1 MTPHNDC
8 RPAPTTVL
16 ALAMLAA
23 AAASAHGQPA
33 PAKQANVDAAQPQRL
48 LVYIGT
54 YTNGASKG
62 IYCYQLDLASGNLT
76 PMGVTSGV
84 RSPSFLA
91 IHPSRKFLYAVS
103 ERGDAAQ
110 GEAGGISAFA
120 LNPANGELAPLNQQS
135 SGGAGPCHLVV
146 DSAGKNVLAA
156 NYGGG
161 SVVVLPIAEDGSLR
175 EASALIQHQGSS
187 VHPQRQAGPH
197 AHSINL
203 DAGNRFAFA
212 ADLGL
217 DKVLVYRFD
226 AAQGKLAPHDPPAAA
241 VAPGAGPRHFAFHP
255 SGRFAYVI
263 NEMQS
268 TVTAFS
274 YDADRGVLTDVQT
287 VSTLPQGFDGRNST
301 AEVQVHPSGKFLY
314 GSNRGHDSLAIFSID
329 PSTGRLTPVG
339 HQPTGGKTPRNFG
352 IDPTGG
358 YLLAANQA
366 TDTVVVFR
374 VDQQTGKLEPTGVKI
389 DVPSPVCVKMVPI
402 AE

>member
-1 MTPHNDC
+1 MHHGYLSTL
-8 RPAPTTVL
+8 ASVLVL
-16 ALAMLAA
+16 AFLGTFAA
-23 AAASAHGQPA
+23 DARGQ
-33 PAKQANVDAAQPQRL
+33 AQPGNTNDPPPKRL

-62 IYCYQLDLASGNLT
+62 IYCYHLDLASGSLT
-76 PMGVTSGV
+76 PAGATGGVG
-84 RSPSFLA
+84 SPSFLA

-103 ERGDAAQ
+103 ERGDPAK
-110 GEAGGISAFA
+110 GEAGGVSAFA
-120 LNPANGELAPLNQQS
+120 LNPASGELTPLNQQS

-175 EASALIQHQGSS
+175 EASTFIQHEGKS

-203 DAGNRFAFA
+203 DAANRFAVA

-226 AAQGKLAPHDPPAAA
+226 SAQGKLTPNDPPAAA
-241 VAPGAGPRHFAFHP
+241 LSPGAGPRHFAFHP
-255 SGRFAYVI
+255 GGQFAYVI

-268 TVTAFS
+268 TLTAFS
-274 YDADRGVLTDVQT
+274 YDAKTGVLKDIQT
-287 VSTLPQGFDGRNST
+287 ISTLPPGFDGRNST

-314 GSNRGHDSLAIFSID
+314 GSNRGHDSLAIFAID
-329 PSTGRLTPVG
+329 QGTGRLTAVG

-352 IDPTGG
+352 IDPTGA
-358 YLLAANQA
+358 YVLAANQGS
-366 TDTVVVFR
+366 DTVVVFR
-374 VDQQTGKLEPTGVKI
+374 VDQQTGKLAPTGVKI
-389 DVPSPVCVKMVPI
+389 DVPSPVCVKMI
-402 AE
+402 SMDE